1 MRTGTSWIK
10 SEQMGITT
18 FKFRSIRVVLLLISV
33 ILTVT
38 GCHKS
43 SKQIKV
49 GVFEID
55 ATPPIGS
62 PVAYAYA
69 RSIVDSLKAKGI
81 VILSD
86 EAPVVLC
93 SVDWIGI
100 ANEGQDAWRESL
112 AEAAGTTTDRV
123 SVHTVHQHDGVSCDF
138 TTEAILDEYGLGG
151 WKHDTSFLRHII
163 RSAAMA
169 VRQAKQHASPVTHLG
184 FGEAMVEKV
193 ASNRRIIGEDGMVRI
208 TRWSRTTDTAAIA
221 APEGLIDPWLKC
233 VSFWDKDQPIAVLYY
248 YATHPMSYYGQ
259 GDVSSDFPG
268 IARERRERSLG
279 VPNIYFSGAGGNI
292 TAGKYNDG
300 SPENRPV
307 LAARMGKAMQEAW
320 ERTEKAPLATA
331 DFDWNNTEVMLPL
344 SDHLTEKEL
353 LAQLSDRQSDSTVKL
368 VAADHL
374 AWLRRTHEGHKVNVS
389 SARLG
394 NVWLLNLPGETFIE
408 YQLAAQKMRPG
419 GHVCTASYEEYGPG
433 YVCTGIAYGQGGYES
448 SERASCV
455 SPGVENVLLAAI
467 TNVLK

>member
-1 MRTGTSWIK
+1 MKTGTSWIK
-10 SEQMGITT
+10 SKQMGIIK
-18 FKFRSIRVVLLLISV
+18 FKLNSIRIILLLISG

-38 GCHKS
+38 GCHKTPN
-43 SKQIKV
+43 QIKV
-49 GVFEID
+49 GVFELD

-69 RSIVDSLKAKGI
+69 RSIEDSLKAKGI

-112 AEAAGTTTDRV
+112 AEAAGTTPDRV

-151 WKHDTSFLRHII
+151 WKSDTLFLRQTI

-169 VRQAKQHASPVTHLG
+169 VKQAKQHASPVTHLG
-184 FGEAMVEKV
+184 FGEAVVEKV
-193 ASNRRIIGEDGMVRI
+193 ASNRRIIGEDGKVKI

-233 VSFWDKDQPIAVLYY
+233 VSFWDEDQPVAVLYY

-268 IARERRERSLG
+268 IARDRRENLLG

-300 SPENRPV
+300 SPENRPA
-307 LAARMGKAMQEAW
+307 LAKRMEKAMQEAW
-320 ERTEKAPLATA
+320 ENTEKIPLVQA
-331 DFDWNNTEVMLPL
+331 DFDWNNTEVTLPL
-344 SDHLTEKEL
+344 ADYLVEEEL
-353 LAQLSDRQSDSTVKL
+353 LARLTDQHSDSTTKL

-374 AWLRRTHEGHKVNVS
+374 AWLQRTNQGHKVNVS
-389 SARLG
+389 SARFVD
-394 NVWLLNLPGETFIE
+394 VWLLSLPGETFIE
-408 YQLAAQKMRPG
+408 YQLAAQEMKPG
-419 GHVCTASYEEYGPG
+419 EHVCTAAYEEYGPG

-455 SPGVENVLLAAI
+455 SPEVEQVLLAAI